1 MLIYDKR
8 LDKPH
13 KRLHKMLKA
22 REERNLYLQ
31 DKQRLIKKIKDFQN
45 FNRIS
50 QSLQFQCL
58 FIHVRNCF

>member
-31 DKQRLIKKIKDFQN
+31 DKQRLIKKLETFK
-45 FNRIS
+45 IS
-50 QSLQFQCL
+50 IESHKAYSFSAYL
-58 FIHVRNCF
+58 FM